1 MWLHLLVLAPF
12 AAALLMVVTSG
23 FDSKSTSRIAILLG
37 AIFTAFSI
45 RLISIG
51 FSSTT
56 PIEWFTLPGTA
67 TTVYYTLVS
76 QGISVWLVFLSCLI
90 SLIALIAAKDC
101 FGVNYKNFA
110 IGIFALLGAMN
121 GSFLAADSVLF
132 FFFFEAMVLPA
143 AILIA
148 AYGGADRKAAAMNF
162 AIYTLIGSAPM
173 ALALWYLLSVG
184 EGSSMAHLAVACQKV
199 SEPVQMILFASFS
212 LAFLVKT
219 PLFPFH
225 GWQAQAYAEAP
236 APLSAVLTGV
246 MSKVG
251 VFGFLYWVLPI
262 FNMTE
267 SAVNLMMWLGLFTA
281 VYGALMA
288 TRATDAK
295 KLLAYSS
302 MGHLGLAVAGIFTL
316 STSMISAVL
325 VLLVA
330 HGLSASAQFIL
341 TGIAERF
348 ACSRKL
354 NEMGGL
360 ASRNP
365 VFGFLFGFA
374 GIAALAVPG
383 TAGFIGEFLVLIS
396 LWEVGPLPALVAGIC
411 IILSA
416 VYMLRFIQAV
426 LFGKADR
433 VKEKPCHRISSF
445 DAAAVGILLLL
456 LITFGVKPGLIT
468 NSLNNV
474 VAQNEVVADMEVSED
489 AF

>member
-12 AAALLMVVTSG
+12 VAALLMVVTSG

-37 AIFTAFSI
+37 TVFTVFSI
-45 RLISIG
+45 RLISVG
-51 FSSTT
+51 SLATT
-56 PIEWFTLPGTA
+56 PIEWFNLPGTGV
-67 TTVYYTLVS
+67 TIYYHLMS
-76 QGISVWLVFLSCLI
+76 QGFSAWLVFLSCFV
-90 SLIALIAAKDC
+90 SLIALIAAKDS
-101 FGVNYKNFA
+101 FGINYKNFA

-121 GSFLAADSVLF
+121 GSFLASDAVLF

-143 AILIA
+143 ALLIA
-148 AYGGADRKAAAMNF
+148 AYGGLDRKAAAMNF
-162 AIYTLIGSAPM
+162 AIYTLAGSAPM

-184 EGSSMAHLAVACQKV
+184 EGSSVAHLAMAYQNAPESVKF
-199 SEPVQMILFASFS
+199 ILFASFA

-225 GWQAQAYAEAP
+225 GWQAQAYAVAP

-251 VFGFLYWVLPI
+251 VFGFIFWVIPV
-262 FNMTE
+262 FNAAE
-267 SAVNLMMWLGLFTA
+267 SMMNTIMWIGLFTA

-295 KLLAYSS
+295 KLLAFSS
-302 MGHLGLAVAGIFTL
+302 MGHLGLAVAGIFTF
-316 STSMISAVL
+316 STTMTSAVL

-330 HGLSASAQFIL
+330 HGLSASAQFVL

-348 ACSRKL
+348 ACSRDLKQ
-354 NEMGGL
+354 MGGL

-365 VFGFLFGFA
+365 MFGFLFGFA

-383 TAGFIGEFLVLIS
+383 TAGFIGEFLILIS
-396 LWEVGPLPALVAGIC
+396 LWEIGPLPALVAGIC
-411 IILSA
+411 LVLSA

-426 LFGKADR
+426 LFGKADQ
-433 VKEKPCHRISSF
+433 VKETPCHKISSF
-445 DAAAVGILLLL
+445 DAAAVGILLVLL
-456 LITFGVKPGLIT
+456 VVFGVKPNLIT
-468 NSLNNV
+468 DSLNGIV
-474 VAQNEVVADMEVSED
+474 ENEVVADMEVSQD
-489 AF
+489 AN